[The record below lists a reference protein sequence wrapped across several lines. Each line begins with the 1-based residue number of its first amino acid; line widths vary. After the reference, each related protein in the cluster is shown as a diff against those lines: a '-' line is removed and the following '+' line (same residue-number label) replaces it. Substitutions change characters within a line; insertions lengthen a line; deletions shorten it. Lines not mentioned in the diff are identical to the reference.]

1 MEQNI
6 LITLKPFVEKLYKR
20 TNQVH
25 KPTSICDIVIKDKKL
40 YIYTEVWAII
50 AELPDEYKDTVL
62 YHNVISDDNSK
73 VERRYE
79 SAIVV
84 LPTYQYE
91 MIEFAFDINLLSVL
105 KDYFYSAKFVGVR
118 GNLSKIARFKCK
130 VLNNKKNKELLELM
144 PFGID
149 FYLMCLYN

>member
-20 TNQVH
+20 TNQVR

-40 YIYTEVWAII
+40 YIYTDVWAII

-73 VERRYE
+73 VERRCE

-105 KDYFYSAKFVGVR
+105 KDYFYSAKFVGLEKFV
-118 GNLSKIARFKCK
+118 KIARFKCK